1 MNDTKQ
7 KYEEFML
14 KNQEIEEKIKS
25 LNFKL
30 LKNSEILEDYKQ
42 DFNESNLEVEHFK
55 NKLID
60 IENTLQSK

>member
-25 LNFKL
+25 LDFKL
-30 LKNSEILEDYKQ
+30 LKNSGIIEDYKQ

-60 IENTLQSK
+60 IENALKSK